1 MIFLWDRGRTAR
13 CFRDKFCFIHPD
25 LHPERL
31 IQKTCFTIHRYIA
44 VLWQLQCPGLLLRLI
59 CTVCATRR
67 GVKGLKAPLLE
78 KASACGSPCRGAL
91 GCTNNAAWQSQ
102 MACDSSDGVTELCQ
116 ENRLFSPLYPADAGD
131 TKAPLIPVC
140 AFFLM
145 DFFTCILVSDR
156 GFRHC

>member
-1 MIFLWDRGRTAR
+1 MFQRQVLLYLTCRGEVNNAR
-13 CFRDKFCFIHPD
+13 ERD

-44 VLWQLQCPGLLLRLI
+44 VLWQLQCPGLLLLLI

-78 KASACGSPCRGAL
+78 KASACGSPRRGAL
-91 GCTNNAAWQSQ
+91 GCTNNAAWRSQ

-116 ENRLFSPLYPADAGD
+116 ENHLFSPLYPADAGD
-131 TKAPLIPVC
+131 IRGSINSCVC
-140 AFFLM
+140 LFSHGFLHLHS
-145 DFFTCILVSDR
+145 CER
-156 GFRHC
+156 